1 MDKKDMRAKNLEITL
16 DALRRLKVTSK
27 PNLAKE
33 TGLSVV
39 TINAHL
45 DALIKRGD
53 AELITDTVTIGGRP
67 ARQYRF
73 VAEKRLA
80 LGAYIWSEGNNFKL
94 TSFVL
99 NLFGEV
105 ITGSEAITD
114 NVTPE
119 FLQKE
124 FESFIEKYP
133 QITTILL
140 GLDGE
145 EIAGNFETNVYP
157 ALKGEALSSL
167 LFSKINRPVTL
178 FRDIHAATHGAG
190 KLFGKV
196 AESETLIGVSWEKS
210 ESPRCGI
217 LLKGKLYKG
226 RDGFAGALGNDLS
239 ISDSIENAAKTLV
252 ILTQLWNP
260 HGVIFYN
267 EKLRENDKQKI
278 IELASKEVSIK
289 FLPNLLIRPDIRE
302 DYGEGIYSLATS
314 YLLFGDAN

>member
-1 MDKKDMRAKNLEITL
+1 MDKKDMREKNLEITL
-16 DALRRLKVTSK
+16 NALRRLKVTSK

-45 DALIKRGD
+45 EALIKRGD
-53 AELITDTVTIGGRP
+53 AELITNTVSIGGRP

-73 VAEKRLA
+73 VADKRLA

-105 ITGSEAITD
+105 VAGSEA
-114 NVTPE
+114 VTSDVTSD

-124 FESFIEKYP
+124 FSAFIEKYP
-133 QITTILL
+133 QITTVLL

-145 EIAGNFETNVYP
+145 EIAGNFETNAYP

-178 FRDIHAATHGAG
+178 LRDIHAATHGAG

-196 AESETLIGVSWEKS
+196 AENETLIGVSWEKQ

-217 LLKGKLYKG
+217 LLKSKLYKG
-226 RDGFAGALGNDLS
+226 RDGFAGALNDDLNNGES
-239 ISDSIENAAKTLV
+239 VENAAKTLV
-252 ILTQLWNP
+252 LLTRLWNP

-267 EKLRENDKQKI
+267 EKLRESDKAKI
-278 IELASKEVSIK
+278 IEIASKEVSIK